1 MHFLRESPAGNGR
14 VNTYGIEICSL
25 ELHISFPRFK
35 QSIIQ
40 DCPIRENEL
49 QSKRTSCRGNE
60 LQFERTDCLIQGN
73 ELQSDRTSCPI
84 WGNKLLIDLWE
95 RITNLWKVKTDWTIW
110 YYNLLWLF
118 LKIPMSLQGFRT
130 TGLVLVSHI
139 FYNTKNHARFITS
152 SRTEKK

>member
-73 ELQSDRTSCPI
+73 ELQPDRTSCPI

-95 RITNLWKVKTDWTIW
+95 RIPNLWKPIAQFDITI
-110 YYNLLWLF
+110 YYGFFWKSPCPFRAFVLKASFLF
-118 LKIPMSLQGFRT
+118 RIFFIILKITQG
-130 TGLVLVSHI
+130 L
-139 FYNTKNHARFITS
+139 
-152 SRTEKK
+152 